1 MQSVPFWPQEYYVQ
15 NMTRDSALKKDQY
28 HSDPVKE
35 SNHEQQHYGLKQ
47 QLKVV
52 DAIQNDLLSIQSEL
66 AAHQHYSMPEKT
78 HCGLNC
84 WDGGNLIA
92 SNNIQEWDSTQQ
104 MEWPQ
109 KWFSTSVGQF
119 GLSGVLPTTRPHPGF
134 CVGFKYNPLP
144 HPSSDIKSTIIQF
157 EGACEDNSEIEVLS
171 EKDSEPPDVSNKN
184 GIK

>member
-134 CVGFKYNPLP
+134 CVGLN
-144 HPSSDIKSTIIQF
+144 IILYPIL
-157 EGACEDNSEIEVLS
+157 ALT
-171 EKDSEPPDVSNKN
+171 
-184 GIK
+184 